1 MPSRREA
8 RWTPELSPQGGR
20 GDRLHCCWRA
30 GGPAQGTL
38 MAPEQPPARSA
49 WSWVP
54 CGAGGG
60 EDIGWEWEGLWS
72 LPLTLC
78 TTGEAEASC
87 SCIRLPQRAR
97 LIRPHTLRKGWNSC
111 LRSSTFPLA

>member
-1 MPSRREA
+1 
-8 RWTPELSPQGGR
+8 
-20 GDRLHCCWRA
+20 
-30 GGPAQGTL
+30 
-38 MAPEQPPARSA
+38 MAPEQPPARK
-49 WSWVP
+49 
-54 CGAGGG
+54 CLELGALRGWGG

-111 LRSSTFPLA
+111 L